1 MHGPNLPG
9 IPEKRAPRR
18 NERQWWK
25 NAVVYRVDIEKF
37 CDSDGSGAVHNLA
50 AGRAGAKLELGTD
63 VKGVEDLLEARDHTL
78 TRKGVLDVELGPYGY
93 LWLKLQR

>member
-1 MHGPNLPG
+1 MGRTYLG
-9 IPEKRAPRR
+9 YPRNVR
-18 NERQWWK
+18 LDETSDSGGRTRSST
-25 NAVVYRVDIEKF
+25 ASKF